1 MMTLM
6 VVWAGLIV
14 AQAVLFVVMIFNGIR
29 MERDIKRLME
39 IYHGDSLPDLKKK
52 FFDAHRDDDP
62 LMWDGYSSDFPDSC
76 DTLEKKLEYKWY
88 RESND
93 HHCF

>member
-29 MERDIKRLME
+29 MERDIRTMKDISGM
-39 IYHGDSLPDLKKK
+39 GAKK
-52 FFDAHRDDDP
+52 
-62 LMWDGYSSDFPDSC
+62 
-76 DTLEKKLEYKWY
+76 
-88 RESND
+88 
-93 HHCF
+93 